1 MSNLPPAGT
10 PSDRV
15 REIEMRL
22 WEEVGTQLKG
32 MTDAVKDLTREIRDV
47 RERLVRIETQDQP
60 AKIAALETEARD
72 LRDELHNH
80 RQDAQAQ
87 IAGVKQD
94 AAADVAQAKADAAA
108 DKLALEKRLTRMEV
122 IIVPLTMIGSTLLTG
137 IVGAIVAAL
146 STGMF
151 HH

>member
-1 MSNLPPAGT
+1 MADPTAGAT
-10 PSDRV
+10 PTDRV

-60 AKIAALETEARD
+60 AKIAALETEVRD
-72 LRDELHNH
+72 LRDEFHDH
-80 RQDAQAQ
+80 RQVVQAQAAV
-87 IAGVKQD
+87 IKQD
-94 AAADVAQAKADAAA
+94 AAAEVAQAKADAAA

-122 IIVPLTMIGSTLLTG
+122 IIVPLTMVGSTVLTG
-137 IVGAIVAAL
+137 VVGAIIAAL
-146 STGMF
+146 STGAF